1 MHPASWCH
9 FNWKRTEET
18 CQVNTVP
25 GGGDEG
31 ASTWGLVCP
40 FLALNYPLRIDLKST
55 SGSKCFVC
63 MHSECTIQRDSKY
76 VNNFHLFKSC
86 MKRAMLETKVW
97 LKRGEKDEE
106 GMEAHITVLVA
117 FSDLFELRNTKKLL
131 HTDCAIFKNNQK
143 EYSKYAECG
152 VNFSSNEPV
161 FRFPTLLQAAV
172 RMGTWLQHGLNH
184 CFPLRNNK
192 KTLSSIHAVLVLKS
206 TETLSYSWDFCNCFS
221 RKDC

>member
-1 MHPASWCH
+1 VHPASWCH

-161 FRFPTLLQAAV
+161 FRFPTLYLYSLMLALFLIV
-172 RMGTWLQHGLNH
+172 
-184 CFPLRNNK
+184 
-192 KTLSSIHAVLVLKS
+192 SSYPSFLTICNLVLS
-206 TETLSYSWDFCNCFS
+206 QFV
-221 RKDC
+221 